1 MRMVHKLKSY
11 EKSVVFMRW
20 ASDEEFGRI
29 KYVGEDFVE
38 FEILD
43 MDDMAFTDT
52 ILINSQL
59 ILEVVVAGYEISKVV
74 AEISA
79 NLPAYDLKNN

>member
-11 EKSVVFMRW
+11 ERAIVFMRW

-29 KYVGEDFVE
+29 KYVGDDFVE

-43 MDDMAFTDT
+43 MDEMSFTDT

-59 ILEVVVAGYEISKVV
+59 ILEVVVSGYEISKVK

-79 NLPAYDLKNN
+79 SLPTYDLER

>member
-1 MRMVHKLKSY
+1 MVHKLKSY

>member
-11 EKSVVFMRW
+11 ERAIVFMRW

-29 KYVGEDFVE
+29 KYVGDDFVE

-43 MDDMAFTDT
+43 MDEMSFTDHF
-52 ILINSQL
+52 
-59 ILEVVVAGYEISKVV
+59 
-74 AEISA
+74 
-79 NLPAYDLKNN
+79 